1 MSRTATLQRLTRK
14 MLRAAFTIV
23 LLVTF
28 VFFALRLTGDPAS
41 AVLPPDAPP
50 EQVKAFRRLWGLDQS
65 VWHQYLVYF
74 VNIGQ
79 GNLGYS
85 FLDGRDAL
93 AVVLEKLPATVLLM
107 LAGLGLAIAIGLVA
121 GMICAFYSGSR
132 IDRLIMTAVTA
143 AHAVPSY
150 VLGVLAILVFGVHM
164 RLLPSGGS
172 GTVGHLIMP
181 ALTIGISGAATVARY
196 LRASAADILGA
207 RFVRASRARGQ
218 TWMRIFIRQVLPN
231 AAVPLLTVTGLM
243 LGTLLGGAVVT
254 ENVFA
259 WPGIGKLLV
268 SSVATR
274 DLAVVQT
281 IVLILG
287 ISLVFTNLAVDWLYT
302 LADPRLRTK

>member
-1 MSRTATLQRLTRK
+1 MARTASTISFARK
-14 MLRAAFTIV
+14 LGRASITVV
-23 LLVTF
+23 LLITF

-41 AVLPPDAPP
+41 AVLPPDASP
-50 EQVKAFRRLWGLDQS
+50 EQVEAFRRVWGLDQPI
-65 VWHQYLVYF
+65 WYQYVVYF
-74 VNIGQ
+74 LNIVR

-93 AVVLEKLPATVLLM
+93 AIVLEKLPATLLLM
-107 LAGLGLAIAIGLVA
+107 VSGLGLAISIGLVA
-121 GMICAFYSGSR
+121 GMIGAFFAGSR
-132 IDRLIMTAVTA
+132 LDSFIMTAATA

-150 VLGVLAILVFGVHM
+150 FLGVLAIMVFAVHL

-172 GTVGHLIMP
+172 GTGGHLVMP
-181 ALTIGISGAATVARY
+181 ALTIGLGGAATVARY
-196 LRASAADILGA
+196 LRASAADILSA
-207 RFVRASRARGQ
+207 RFIRASRARGQ
-218 TWMRIFIRQVLPN
+218 TWIRIFLRQVLPN

-268 SSVATR
+268 SSVANR

-281 IVLILG
+281 IVLLLG
-287 ISLVFTNLAVDWLYT
+287 ISLVLTNLIVDWLYT
-302 LADPRLRTK
+302 LVDPRLRTN